1 VRSHGIRELTADDAG
16 PYAALR
22 LRMLREYTEAFTSSY
37 EDDAGKPLAWV
48 QKRIAHD
55 PEAPHNFVL
64 GAFADDTALI
74 GSVGL
79 SVEGRI
85 KQRHKALLFG
95 MFVAPGEMFRGVGR
109 SLLDHCIGRAA
120 AIPGLE
126 QITLTVTASNAR
138 ALRFYEAAG
147 FRTFGVEERALKIAG
162 AYHPKAH
169 MILYLAPP
177 AGQPR

>member
-1 VRSHGIRELTADDAG
+1 VRGHGIRELTADDAG

-22 LRMLREYTEAFTSSY
+22 LRMLREYAQAFTSSY
-37 EDDAGKPLAWV
+37 EDDADKPLAWV

-64 GAFADDTALI
+64 GAFADDAALI

-79 SVEGRI
+79 CVEGRI

-95 MFVAPGEMFRGVGR
+95 MFVAPGAMYRGVGR

-120 AIPGLE
+120 TIPGLE
-126 QITLTVTASNAR
+126 QITLTVTATNGR

-147 FRTFGVEERALKIAG
+147 FRSFGIEERALKIAD
-162 AYHPKAH
+162 AYYPKAH
-169 MILYLAPP
+169 MVLYLRRPV
-177 AGQPR
+177 GQDR